1 MIIVIVNYSSYF
13 LFLVII
19 IAIITIII
27 ILILNMLNSS
37 LSTHSPWISQSCRH
51 FEGHLIE
58 GKVFTSRPSH
68 PTSNGG
74 TLGRDV
80 FFLPKKWN
88 KHGWWYTYPSEKYE
102 FVSWDKLFPIYIYIY
117 IIYIWKNMFQ
127 TTNQMNKH
135 SKKKAPSQP
144 PTVCWSLN
152 WNATWIPWW
161 GKRLQ
166 MLMLKCGT
174 KSFLK
179 IGDATNVSHFYGKK
193 YGNCLE
199 LWSSTIGTL
208 GCPLFQT
215 DPHYPIIT
223 VSLAGHAMAVI
234 R

>member
-102 FVSWDKLFPIYIYIY
+102 FVSWDKLFPIYIYI
-117 IIYIWKNMFQ
+117 IIYIYGK
-127 TTNQMNKH
+127 TC
-135 SKKKAPSQP
+135 SKP
-144 PTVCWSLN
+144 PTKWTNTAKRKHQVNRQRFADLWIEMQHGSRGGESVCKCWC
-152 WNATWIPWW
+152 WNVAPRAFW
-161 GKRLQ
+161 K
-166 MLMLKCGT
+166 
-174 KSFLK
+174 
-179 IGDATNVSHFYGKK
+179 
-193 YGNCLE
+193 
-199 LWSSTIGTL
+199 
-208 GCPLFQT
+208 
-215 DPHYPIIT
+215 
-223 VSLAGHAMAVI
+223 
-234 R
+234 